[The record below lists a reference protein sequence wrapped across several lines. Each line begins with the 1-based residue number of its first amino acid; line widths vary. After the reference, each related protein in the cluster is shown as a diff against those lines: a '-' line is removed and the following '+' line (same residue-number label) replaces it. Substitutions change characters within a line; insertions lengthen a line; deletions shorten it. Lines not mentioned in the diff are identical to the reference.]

1 MVRLMASIALV
12 VHPDRPRAA
21 ELARELAGWLV
32 AAGHEVRLPKD
43 DAAAAGLP
51 DLGRSADEV
60 LRDLDLV
67 VSLGGDGTMLRTVD
81 LVATAEVP
89 VMGVNLGQLAYLS
102 EVEPTGVRAAL
113 ERFLA
118 GDYTIEA
125 RMLVAASVERPSGA
139 SPQPLAIGLNEI
151 VLEKTES
158 GHTVRLEVEINGN
171 FFTPYT
177 ADGLI
182 VATPT
187 GSTAYSLSA
196 RGPIVEPTHRAILV
210 TPVSPHML
218 FDRTLVLLPDAVV
231 RLTVAGTR
239 PANVSVDGRLLGELA
254 VGDAIRCTASP
265 HSARFVVFGSR
276 DFHGI
281 LKAKFK
287 LGDR

>member
-1 MVRLMASIALV
+1 MASIALV

-21 ELARELAGWLV
+21 ELARDLADWLV
-32 AAGHEVRLPKD
+32 TEGHDVRLPKD
-43 DAAAAGLP
+43 DATAAGRP
-51 DLGRSADEV
+51 DLGRSVDEV

-67 VSLGGDGTMLRTVD
+67 VSLGGDGTMLRAVD

-89 VMGVNLGQLAYLS
+89 VMGVNIGQLAYLS
-102 EVEPTGVRAAL
+102 EVEPAGARTAL
-113 ERFLA
+113 EQFLA
-118 GDYTIEA
+118 DDYRVEE

-139 SPQPLAIGLNEI
+139 PPQPIAIGLNEI

-158 GHTVRLEVEINGN
+158 GHTVRLEVEINGK

-177 ADGLI
+177 TDGLI

-196 RGPIVEPTHRAILV
+196 RGPIVDPTHRAILV

-218 FDRTLVLLPDAVV
+218 FDRTLVLMPDAVV
-231 RLTVAGTR
+231 HITVAGTR
-239 PANVSVDGRLLGELA
+239 SANLSVDGRVLGELD
-254 VGDAIRCTASP
+254 VGDAITCSASN
-265 HSARFVVFGSR
+265 HSARFVVFDGR

>member
-1 MVRLMASIALV
+1 MAAVALV
-12 VHPDRPRAA
+12 VHRDRPHAA
-21 ELARELAGWLV
+21 ELARQTADWLI
-32 AAGHEVRLPKD
+32 ASGHEVRLGRD
-43 DAAAAGLP
+43 DAVAAGLGE
-51 DLGRSADEV
+51 LGRAERDMTA
-60 LRDLDLV
+60 DLDLA
-67 VSLGGDGTMLRTVD
+67 VSLGGDGTMLRAVD
-81 LVATAEVP
+81 LVARADVP

-102 EVEPTGVRAAL
+102 EVEPSGVRSAL

-118 GDYTIEA
+118 GDYDIEP
-125 RMLVAASVERPSGA
+125 RMLVAATIEGDIEAPTG
-139 SPQPLAIGLNEI
+139 PLAPTAIGLNEI

-187 GSTAYSLSA
+187 GSTAYALSA
-196 RGPIVEPTHRAILV
+196 RGPIVEPTHRALLL

-231 RLTVAGTR
+231 RLTVAGSR
-239 PANVSVDGRLLGELA
+239 PAHLSVDGRLLGELKA
-254 VGDAIRCTASP
+254 GTTISCTASE
-265 HSARFVVFGSR
+265 HVAKFVVFGPR

>member
-1 MVRLMASIALV
+1 MAAIALV
-12 VHPDRPRAA
+12 VHPARPRAA
-21 ELARELAGWLV
+21 ELARELAAWLLGG
-32 AAGHEVRLPKD
+32 GHDVRLTDD
-43 DAAAAGLP
+43 DAVAAGLP
-51 DLGRSADEV
+51 EQGLSENDVVKG
-60 LRDLDLV
+60 LDLA
-67 VSLGGDGTMLRTVD
+67 VSLGGDGTMLRVVD

-89 VMGVNLGQLAYLS
+89 VMGVSLGQLAYLS
-102 EVEPTGVRAAL
+102 EVEPSGVRAAL
-113 ERFLA
+113 ERFVA
-118 GDYTIEA
+118 GDFAVEE
-125 RMLVAASVERPSGA
+125 RMLVAASIASDAVALPS
-139 SPQPLAIGLNEI
+139 PAIGLNEI

-187 GSTAYSLSA
+187 GSTAYALSA
-196 RGPIVEPTHRAILV
+196 RGPIVEPTHRALLL

-218 FDRTLVLLPDAVV
+218 FDRTLILEPDALV
-231 RLTVAGTR
+231 RLTVAGAR
-239 PANVSVDGRLLGELA
+239 PANLSVDGRVLGELE
-254 VGDAIRCTASP
+254 VGASISCTASA
-265 HSARFVVFGSR
+265 HNAKFVVFGRR

>member
-1 MVRLMASIALV
+1 MASIGLV

-21 ELARELAGWLV
+21 ELARELADWLLADGHDVRLPPDDAV
-32 AAGHEVRLPKD
+32 AAGLVQLSSDAGEV
-43 DAAAAGLP
+43 
-51 DLGRSADEV
+51 ADG
-60 LRDLDLV
+60 LDLV
-67 VSLGGDGTMLRTVD
+67 VSLGGDGTMLRAVA
-81 LVATAEVP
+81 LVATADVP
-89 VMGVNLGQLAYLS
+89 VMGVNLGQLAYLA
-102 EVEPTGVRAAL
+102 EVEPTGVRAGI

-118 GDYTIEA
+118 GDHTIEE
-125 RMLVAASVERPSGA
+125 RMLVAAVVESPRGTAARPTV
-139 SPQPLAIGLNEI
+139 IGLNEV

-171 FFTPYT
+171 PFTPYT
-177 ADGLI
+177 TDGLI

-187 GSTAYSLSA
+187 GSTAYALSA
-196 RGPIVEPTHRAILV
+196 RGPIVEPTHRALLL

-239 PANVSVDGRLLGELA
+239 PANLSVDGRVLGELK
-254 VGDAIRCTASP
+254 VGDALRCTASE
-265 HSARFVVFGSR
+265 HTAKFVVFGAR

>member
-1 MVRLMASIALV
+1 MASIALV
-12 VHPDRPRAA
+12 VRPERPRAA
-21 ELARELAGWLV
+21 ELARELADWLL
-32 AAGHEVRLPKD
+32 AEGHDVRLSHD
-43 DAAAAGLP
+43 DAVAAGLP
-51 DLGRSADEV
+51 DLGRPVADV
-60 LRDLDLV
+60 LTGLDLV
-67 VSLGGDGTMLRTVD
+67 VSLGGDGTMLRTVG
-81 LVATAEVP
+81 LVATTEVP
-89 VMGVNLGQLAYLS
+89 VIGVNLGQLAYLA
-102 EVEPTGVRAAL
+102 EVEPSGVRAAL

-118 GDYTIEA
+118 GDYALED
-125 RMLVAASVERPSGA
+125 RMLVAAEVESPSGSFPA
-139 SPQPLAIGLNEI
+139 ATAIGLNEI

-177 ADGLI
+177 TDGLI

-187 GSTAYSLSA
+187 GSTAYALSA
-196 RGPIVEPTHRAILV
+196 RGPIVEPTHRALLL

-239 PANVSVDGRLLGELA
+239 PANVSVDGRVLGELK
-254 VGDAIRCTASP
+254 VGDAISCTASA
-265 HSARFVVFGSR
+265 HSAKFVVFGRR

-287 LGDR
+287 LSDR

>member
-1 MVRLMASIALV
+1 MAALALV
-12 VHPDRPRAA
+12 VHPDRPHAA
-21 ELARELAGWLV
+21 ELARQTTDWLV
-32 AAGHEVRLPKD
+32 RAGHEVRLTRD
-43 DAAAAGLP
+43 DAAAAGRP
-51 DLGRSADEV
+51 DLGRPDAEV
-60 LRDLDLV
+60 LAGLDLA
-67 VSLGGDGTMLRTVD
+67 VSLGGDGTMLRAVD
-81 LVATAEVP
+81 LVARAEVP
-89 VMGVNLGQLAYLS
+89 VIGVNLGQLAYLS
-102 EVEPTGVRAAL
+102 EVEPAGVRPAL

-118 GDYTIEA
+118 GDFAIEE
-125 RMLVAASVERPSGA
+125 RMLVAATIE
-139 SPQPLAIGLNEI
+139 SPLGTTAPVAIGLNEI

-187 GSTAYSLSA
+187 GSTAYALSA
-196 RGPIVEPTHRAILV
+196 RGPIVEPTHRALLL

-218 FDRTLVLLPDAVV
+218 FDRTLVLSPDAVV
-231 RLTVAGTR
+231 RLTVTGTR
-239 PANVSVDGRLLGELA
+239 PANLSVDGRLFGELKA
-254 VGDAIRCTASP
+254 GDTISCTASE
-265 HSARFVVFGSR
+265 HVAKFVVFGRR

>member
-1 MVRLMASIALV
+1 V
-12 VHPDRPRAA
+12 D
-21 ELARELAGWLV
+21 G
-32 AAGHEVRLPKD
+32 
-43 DAAAAGLP
+43 
-51 DLGRSADEV
+51 
-60 LRDLDLV
+60 LDLV
-67 VSLGGDGTMLRTVD
+67 VSLGVDGTMLRTVD
-81 LVATAEVP
+81 LVATADVP

-102 EVEPTGVRAAL
+102 EVEPSGVRAAL

-118 GDYTIEA
+118 GDFSIEE
-125 RMLVAASVERPSGA
+125 RMLVAAAVESPSG
-139 SPQPLAIGLNEI
+139 SRSRPVVIGLNEI

-177 ADGLI
+177 TDGLI

-187 GSTAYSLSA
+187 GSTAYALSA
-196 RGPIVEPTHRAILV
+196 RGPIVEPTHRALLL

-218 FDRTLVLLPDAVV
+218 FDRTLVLSPNAVI

-239 PANVSVDGRLLGELA
+239 PANLSVDGRVLGELK
-254 VGDAIRCTASP
+254 VGDAISCTASE
-265 HSARFVVFGSR
+265 HTAKFVVFGPR

>member
-1 MVRLMASIALV
+1 MASIALV

-21 ELARELAGWLV
+21 ELARELADWLR
-32 AAGHEVRLPKD
+32 ASGHDLRLLHD

-51 DLGRSADEV
+51 ELGRSEAEV
-60 LRDLDLV
+60 LHGLDLV

-81 LVATAEVP
+81 LVATSDVP
-89 VMGVNLGQLAYLS
+89 VIGVSLGQLAYLA
-102 EVEPTGVRAAL
+102 EVEPSGVRAAL

-118 GDYTIEA
+118 GDFVIEE
-125 RMLVAASVERPSGA
+125 RMLVAAAVESPSG
-139 SPQPLAIGLNEI
+139 SPSRPTAIGLNEV

-177 ADGLI
+177 TDGLI

-187 GSTAYSLSA
+187 GSTAYALSA
-196 RGPIVEPTHRAILV
+196 RGPIVEPTHRALLL

-239 PANVSVDGRLLGELA
+239 PANLSVDGRVLGELK
-254 VGDAIRCTASP
+254 VGDAISCTASQ
-265 HSARFVVFGSR
+265 HTAKFVVFGQR

>member
-1 MVRLMASIALV
+1 MASIALV
-12 VHPDRPRAA
+12 VHPDRSRAA
-21 ELARELAGWLV
+21 ELARELADWLT
-32 AAGHEVRLPKD
+32 AAGHEIRLPHD
-43 DAAAAGLP
+43 DAIAAGLP
-51 DLGRSADEV
+51 ALGRPESEV
-60 LRDLDLV
+60 VTDLDLV

-81 LVATAEVP
+81 LVATADVP

-102 EVEPTGVRAAL
+102 EVEPSGVRAGL

-118 GDYTIEA
+118 GDFAIEE
-125 RMLVAASVERPSGA
+125 RMLVAAAVESPSG
-139 SPQPLAIGLNEI
+139 SLSRPVVIGLNEI

-177 ADGLI
+177 TDGLI

-187 GSTAYSLSA
+187 GSTAYALSA
-196 RGPIVEPTHRAILV
+196 RGPIVEPTHRALLL

-218 FDRTLVLLPDAVV
+218 FDRTLVLSPNAVI

-239 PANVSVDGRLLGELA
+239 PANLSVDGRVLGELKA
-254 VGDAIRCTASP
+254 GDAISCTASD
-265 HSARFVVFGSR
+265 HSAKFVVFGQR